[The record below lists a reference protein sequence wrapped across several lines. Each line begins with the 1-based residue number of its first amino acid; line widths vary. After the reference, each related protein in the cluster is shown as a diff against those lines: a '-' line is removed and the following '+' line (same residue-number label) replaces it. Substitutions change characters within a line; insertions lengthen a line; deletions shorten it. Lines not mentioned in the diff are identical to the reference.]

1 MMQSDVVEAVI
12 PEHLRDANRYIGQE
26 IPNVIRLFAMTDL
39 CMVFSGIMFGQAS
52 PSAPTFEV
60 AAVKVNKSGEEAAS
74 ANVANGALT
83 LHNVPM
89 KVILA
94 RAYQMTNDRV
104 IGPGWLDTDRF
115 DIVAKYSPETRTE
128 TLWLMLQNLLADR
141 FRLVTHHEQK
151 DMPVYALVVGKQ
163 GPKLKETSAD
173 NQGKS
178 GCSRLGTQVTCQ
190 SYRTTMAQLAEQIPR
205 WLPRDWL
212 GLPLVDR
219 TGLQGTYDL
228 SLTWTLT
235 ERPPGADAGAAQAAD
250 SAAVNLFDA
259 IQDQL
264 GLRLEQRKLPVDRIV
279 IDHIERV
286 PAEN

>member
-128 TLWLMLQNLLADR
+128 TLWLMLQNL
-141 FRLVTHHEQK
+141 
-151 DMPVYALVVGKQ
+151 
-163 GPKLKETSAD
+163 
-173 NQGKS
+173 
-178 GCSRLGTQVTCQ
+178 
-190 SYRTTMAQLAEQIPR
+190 
-205 WLPRDWL
+205 
-212 GLPLVDR
+212 
-219 TGLQGTYDL
+219 
-228 SLTWTLT
+228 
-235 ERPPGADAGAAQAAD
+235 
-250 SAAVNLFDA
+250 
-259 IQDQL
+259 
-264 GLRLEQRKLPVDRIV
+264 
-279 IDHIERV
+279 
-286 PAEN
+286 